1 MKIRTLS
8 IVMGIAAMAALVAVP
23 PRSTLA
29 PIGVEKAAAADAAAE
44 TADTEAQTTLG
55 TLLTAIQA
63 DDYEGFMRPMDD
75 VMKAALT
82 KPSFEVLVGQ
92 FAPRLRR
99 GYESK
104 YLTDLRKKD
113 FKTYLWKL
121 TFKDGG
127 EELVAEMSIQD
138 HKVNGL
144 YFR

>member
-1 MKIRTLS
+1 MKIHKLS
-8 IVMGIAAMAALVAVP
+8 LAMGVAAMAALAVAP
-23 PRSTLA
+23 SQSALA
-29 PIGVEKAAAADAAAE
+29 PLGMEKAAADE
-44 TADTEAQTTLG
+44 SVDTESQTTLG

-63 DDYEGFMRPMDD
+63 DDYASFMRPMDD